1 MNFES
6 NRLHG
11 QGLRIGLAIALGFH
25 VFRDDNEITGNLL
38 YSARPDKRAP
48 GWVVEIDPDNDYLM
62 ERASL
67 SVYPLDADG
76 VRHWRARGVYTT
88 LGRGPRPSTAIQRA
102 FVTSMNGE
110 YTFIDPDWLN
120 DGDTVCIDAQGCVM
134 TWDAVGQCLI
144 QTCQLET

>member
-6 NRLHG
+6 NLLHG
-11 QGLRIGLAIALGFH
+11 QGLRIGLAIALGLH
-25 VFRDDNEITGNLL
+25 VFRNPHQFDNALL
-38 YSARPDKRAP
+38 YSARINRLAP
-48 GWVVEIDPDNDYLM
+48 GWVVEIDPDLDHLM
-62 ERASL
+62 ERVGM
-67 SVYPLDADG
+67 SVYPVEADG
-76 VRHWRARGVYTT
+76 VRHWRARGQYTIT
-88 LGRGPRPSTAIQRA
+88 GHGPRPSTAAQRA
-102 FVTSMNGE
+102 FVAALNGY